1 MPRSLPILDNDK
13 GETVSAA
20 QEKDLIRFII
30 CGSVDDGKSTLLAR
44 LLCECHAVHDDQ
56 LARAEA
62 DSSRFGTQG
71 DAIDLALLV
80 DGLQSEREQGITID
94 LAWRYFETSRRK
106 FIAADAPGHEQYT
119 RNMATGAS
127 VAELSVILVDATKG
141 ISTQTRRHCNI
152 ASMMGVRQ
160 AILAVNKMDLAGFSQ
175 PVFDAIANEFSEYA
189 SRLGIDT
196 LTSIP
201 LSALTGD
208 NVFTGSGTMPW
219 YGGQSLMEALEAAD
233 PDIGTDTGPFRL
245 PVQQAVRPNSGFRG
259 VSGTIVSGRAYGGMA
274 VSVYP
279 SDKRTTIARILGPSG
294 TLQEALAGQS
304 VTLVLDDDIDVG
316 RGDIIAAGSDAP
328 SVADQF
334 AAHLIWM
341 DKSPMLPE
349 RIYAIRFVTASAT
362 AQVTDLVHLVDMDT
376 LKSLSA
382 KKLELNQI
390 GYCKF
395 ALDRPVAFDPYSGNR
410 LTGAFLLID
419 RFSNATVGAGMIDF
433 ALRRATNTVWQDM
446 TIGKAARSEAKGQ
459 VPCVLW
465 FTGLS
470 GAGKSTVADRLEQRM
485 HALGMHTYLLDGD
498 NVRHG
503 LNRDLGFTDAD
514 RVENVRRVAEVAK
527 LMVDAG
533 LVVMVSLISPFRA
546 ERQLAR
552 DLMAQGEFIEVFVD
566 TPLSV
571 CEERDPK
578 GLYQRARSG
587 ELVNFTGIDSPYEP
601 PEEPEIVLNAA
612 EEDPDTLADRVLGYL
627 NSTRR

>member
-13 GETVSAA
+13 GEPVSAA

-30 CGSVDDGKSTLLAR
+30 CGSVDDGKSTLLAQ
-44 LLCECHAVHDDQ
+44 LLCGCHAVHDDQ

-160 AILAVNKMDLAGFSQ
+160 AILAVNKMDLVGFSQ

-219 YGGQSLMEALEAAD
+219 YSGQSLMEALEAAD

-274 VSVYP
+274 VSVNP

-294 TLQEALAGQS
+294 PLQEALAGQS

-419 RFSNATVGAGMIDF
+419 KFSNATVGAGMIDF

-627 NSTRR
+627 DSTRR

>member
-1 MPRSLPILDNDK
+1 MPRSLPVLDSDK
-13 GETVSAA
+13 GETDSAT

-30 CGSVDDGKSTLLAR
+30 CGSVDDGKSTLLAQ
-44 LLCECHAVHDDQ
+44 LLCGCHAVYDDQ
-56 LARAEA
+56 LARAGA

-106 FIAADAPGHEQYT
+106 FIASDAPGHEQYT

-160 AILAVNKMDLAGFSQ
+160 AILAVNKMDLVGFSQ
-175 PVFDAIANEFSEYA
+175 PVFDAIADEFADYA
-189 SRLGIDT
+189 SRVGIDA

-208 NVFTGSGTMPW
+208 NVFTGPGTMPW
-219 YGGQSLMEALEAAD
+219 YSGQSLVEALEAAD
-233 PDIGTDTGPFRL
+233 PDIGVDSGPFRL
-245 PVQQAVRPNSGFRG
+245 PVQQAVRPNSDFRG
-259 VSGTIVSGRAYGGMA
+259 VSGTIVSGRAYRGMA

-279 SDKRTTIARILGPSG
+279 SEKRSTIARILGPSG
-294 TLQEALAGQS
+294 TLQEAIAGQS
-304 VTLVLDDDIDVG
+304 ITLVLDDDIDVG

-349 RIYAIRFVTASAT
+349 RIYAIRFVTASAA
-362 AQVTDLVHLVDMDT
+362 AQVTDLVRLVDMDT

-395 ALDRPVAFDPYSGNR
+395 ALDRAVAFDPYSRNR

-419 RFSNATVGAGMIDF
+419 RFSNATVGAGMIEF

-446 TIGKAARSEAKGQ
+446 TIGKAARSKAKGQ
-459 VPCVLW
+459 MPCVLW

-503 LNRDLGFTDAD
+503 LNRDLGFTDVD

-546 ERQLAR
+546 ERQMAR
-552 DLMAQGEFIEVFVD
+552 DLLARGEFIEVYVD

-578 GLYQRARSG
+578 GLYKRARSG

-612 EEDPDTLADRVLGYL
+612 DEDPDTLADRILDYL
-627 NSTRR
+627 NSARR